1 MLERSLAPV
10 QMRLMEEVQV
20 LRLALR
26 DRLLKQ
32 H

>member
-1 MLERSLAPV
+1 MLERSLA
-10 QMRLMEEVQV
+10 QMHLMEEVQV

-26 DRLLKQ
+26 DRLPKQ